1 MVRPLLH
8 APLRFRR
15 IIVPTGPGLYRRNPT
30 HQSINAVNAA
40 GQRLFTLSHRCNQ
53 GGPNSIEKEITV
65 GSGEGKCNAEPD
77 AKAPSGNNE
86 PSIFAGEERH
96 TTGPDGES
104 TPGELEINASS
115 SEEKISSTPKHKDA
129 SSAAPKA
136 SPGRPA
142 VVLDEQKLVLKLPS
156 KDLAISYIQLRDSC
170 KCTLC
175 VDVHSKQ
182 RNYRLSDI
190 PPHIKAKSLEWEKDV
205 LKVTWDDDIP
215 GFDSSHASR
224 YTLQQLEFPHP
235 YPVTSATGIGRKRIP
250 WNKNRMTKLQHWIS
264 YDDYMHNDEKFTSA
278 MRSLAT
284 MGLIF
289 LKDIPDSREMVE
301 KIATRIG
308 PLRNTFYGP
317 SWDVRKV
324 PEAKNVAYTSQYL
337 GFHMDLMYMK
347 DPPAFQLLHCI
358 RNSCDG
364 GESLFADAFSV
375 AKYLYR
381 NRPDIF
387 KILTQTKL
395 RYEYRHKDHNYSNTW
410 PVFEKDPIDK
420 GRLPARV
427 AYSPPFQA
435 PILDD
440 SNAHTKYITKVQSEL
455 RALKYFARSLE
466 KEENMF
472 ELKLQPGECV
482 IFENRRIVH
491 ARRQFNTATGE
502 RWLAGAYLDEDV
514 VASRFRVLQ
523 ESHQDA
529 WLNFLD
535 MPLSQKIKQIK
546 GDPEA
551 VARDSDAWRGRSEDL
566 SFLWTR
572 NRSAARTT
580 QEASPAHGVQ
590 AGQKP

>member
-1 MVRPLLH
+1 MVQPLLH
-8 APLRFRR
+8 SPLRFRR
-15 IIVPTGPGLYRRNPT
+15 IIMPTAPGLYRRT
-30 HQSINAVNAA
+30 LTRQSINAVNAA
-40 GQRLFTLSHRCNQ
+40 RQRFFTLSHRCNQ
-53 GGPNSIEKEITV
+53 GGLNSIGKETTV
-65 GSGEGKCNAEPD
+65 SSGEEKRNEPD
-77 AKAPSGNNE
+77 GKASSGNNE
-86 PSIFAGEERH
+86 PS
-96 TTGPDGES
+96 
-104 TPGELEINASS
+104 
-115 SEEKISSTPKHKDA
+115 DA
-129 SSAAPKA
+129 SSAALKA
-136 SPGRPA
+136 SRGRPA
-142 VVLDEQKLVLKLPS
+142 VVLDKQKLVLKLPS
-156 KDLAISYIQLRDSC
+156 KDLPISYIQLRDSC
-170 KCTLC
+170 KCPLC

-190 PPHIKAKSLEWEKDV
+190 PPHIKAKSLEWEKDA

-215 GFDSSHASR
+215 GFGSSHASR

-235 YPVTSATGIGRKRIP
+235 YPVTSATGVQRKRIP

-264 YDDYMHNDEKFTSA
+264 YHDYMHNDEKFTSA

-317 SWDVRKV
+317 TWDVRKV

-347 DPPAFQLLHCI
+347 DPPAFQLLHCL

-364 GESLFADAFSV
+364 GESLFADTFSV

-387 KILTQTKL
+387 KVLTQTRL
-395 RYEYRHKDHNYSNTW
+395 RYEYRHKDQNYSNTW
-410 PVFEKDPIDK
+410 PVFEKDPNDK

-435 PILDD
+435 PILDN
-440 SNAHTKYITKVQSEL
+440 SNADTKYITKLQSEL

-482 IFENRRIVH
+482 LFENRRIVH
-491 ARRQFNTATGE
+491 ARRQFNTAT
-502 RWLAGAYLDEDV
+502 DV

-551 VARDSDAWRGRSEDL
+551 VARDSNSWHGHGEDL
-566 SFLWTR
+566 SFLWTQ
-572 NRSAARTT
+572 NTSTARAT
-580 QEASPAHGVQ
+580 QKSPPAQ
-590 AGQKP
+590 ETRTAKKTAKNQQ

>member
-1 MVRPLLH
+1 MVRPFLH

-15 IIVPTGPGLYRRNPT
+15 IIVPAVPGPCRRTPA
-30 HQSINAVNAA
+30 HQSINTVNAVC
-40 GQRLFTLSHRCNQ
+40 QRSFALSQRYNQ
-53 GGPNSIEKEITV
+53 GGSNSIEKETAV
-65 GSGEGKCNAEPD
+65 RSGEEKVNAEP
-77 AKAPSGNNE
+77 AGGATSALETSASPSKE
-86 PSIFAGEERH
+86 KLRSI
-96 TTGPDGES
+96 
-104 TPGELEINASS
+104 
-115 SEEKISSTPKHKDA
+115 PKHKDDKDA

-136 SPGRPA
+136 SSGRPA

-170 KCTLC
+170 RCPLC

-205 LKVTWDDDIP
+205 LKVTWEDDIP
-215 GFDSSHASR
+215 GFDSSHVSR
-224 YTLQQLEFPHP
+224 YTLPQLKLRHP
-235 YPVTSATGIGRKRIP
+235 FPVTSATGIRRKRID
-250 WNKNRMTKLQHWIS
+250 WNKEKMTKLQHWIS
-264 YDDYMHNDEKFTSA
+264 YDDYMHNDEKFTIA
-278 MRSLAT
+278 MRHLAT

-308 PLRNTFYGP
+308 PLRNTFYG
-317 SWDVRKV
+317 STWDVRKV

-347 DPPAFQLLHCI
+347 DPPAFQLLHCL

-364 GESLFADAFSV
+364 GESLFADTFNV
-375 AKYLYR
+375 AGYLYR
-381 NRPDIF
+381 NRPEIF
-387 KILTQTKL
+387 QILAKTKL
-395 RYEYRHKDHNYSNTW
+395 RYEYQHKDQSYSNAW
-410 PVFEKDPIDK
+410 PVLERGPLDK
-420 GRLPARV
+420 GHFLARV

-435 PILDD
+435 PILND
-440 SNAHTKYITKVQSEL
+440 SNADPEYIAKLQTQL
-455 RALKYFARSLE
+455 GALKYFASSLE
-466 KEENMF
+466 REDNMF

-529 WLNFLD
+529 WVNFLD
-535 MPLSQKIKQIK
+535 MSVSQKVKQIK
-546 GDPEA
+546 GNPEA
-551 VARDSDAWRGRSEDL
+551 VASDSEPSRGDSEDL

-572 NRSAARTT
+572 NASAAPETRV
-580 QEASPAHGVQ
+580 ASPAQ
-590 AGQKP
+590 ETAEGQ

>member
-15 IIVPTGPGLYRRNPT
+15 IIVPAAPGVYRRLPT
-30 HQSINAVNAA
+30 HQSLDTVNAA
-40 GQRLFTLSHRCNQ
+40 GQQLLTLSRKCSQ
-53 GGPNSIEKEITV
+53 GGSNSIGEETTV
-65 GSGEGKCNAEPD
+65 GPGEKKGNAEPD
-77 AKAPSGNNE
+77 ETS
-86 PSIFAGEERH
+86 
-96 TTGPDGES
+96 
-104 TPGELEINASS
+104 ASS
-115 SEEKISSTPKHKDA
+115 SKENIRSIPKLKDA
-129 SSAAPKA
+129 SPAAPEA
-136 SPGRPA
+136 SLGEPA
-142 VVLDEQKLVLKLPS
+142 VIVDEQKLVLKLPS
-156 KDLAISYIQLRDSC
+156 KDLTISYIQLRDSC
-170 KCTLC
+170 KCPLC

-190 PPHIKAKSLEWEKDV
+190 PPHIKAKSIEWEKGA
-205 LKVTWDDDIP
+205 LKVTWEDDIP
-215 GFDSSHASR
+215 GFDSSHSSR
-224 YTLQQLEFPHP
+224 YTLQQLEFPHQ
-235 YPVTSATGIGRKRIP
+235 YPVTSATGIRRKRIP

-264 YDDYMHNDEKFTSA
+264 YDDYMHNDEKFTTA

-317 SWDVRKV
+317 TWDVRKV
-324 PEAKNVAYTSQYL
+324 PQAKNVAYTSQYL

-347 DPPAFQLLHCI
+347 DPPAFQLLHCL

-364 GESLFADAFSV
+364 GESLFADTFSV

-387 KILTQTKL
+387 NVLTQTRL
-395 RYEYRHKDHNYSNTW
+395 RYEYRHKDQNYNNTW
-410 PVFEKDPIDK
+410 PVFESDPTHK

-435 PILDD
+435 PILHNSKAD
-440 SNAHTKYITKVQSEL
+440 AKYITKLQAEL
-455 RALKYFARSLE
+455 RALKYFAMSLE

-514 VASRFRVLQ
+514 VESRFRVLQ
-523 ESHQDA
+523 ECHEDA

-551 VARDSDAWRGRSEDL
+551 VTKNSDPCCGHSEDL
-566 SFLWTR
+566 PFLWAR
-572 NRSAARTT
+572 NASAAREN
-580 QEASPAHGVQ
+580 QGAPPVKKSAEGR
-590 AGQKP
+590 